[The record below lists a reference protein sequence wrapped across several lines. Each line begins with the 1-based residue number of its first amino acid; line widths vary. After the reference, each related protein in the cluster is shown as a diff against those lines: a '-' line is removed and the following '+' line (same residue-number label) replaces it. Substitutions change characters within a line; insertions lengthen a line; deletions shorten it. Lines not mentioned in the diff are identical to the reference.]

1 MEINL
6 EKIELVKERTGCTYA
21 EAKEAL
27 EKTEG
32 SVVDAIIAVE
42 ETMNKAYDAVDG
54 ASLKDSPIFAKMKE
68 IVDKGN
74 VSRILIR
81 KEEKIIVNFP
91 LTAGVIGAVLVP
103 WGAILG
109 IVAALGTQCD
119 IEFVDDK
126 GDVVDINGKV
136 VGFYDKAKGYVMKGV
151 DAAQSAFGGAGK
163 GTDAAADKINE
174 TADAAA
180 DKVDDIKEAF
190 ERAKGKLLFID
201 EAYSLVEY
209 HEGGYGDEAI
219 NTIVQEMENNRD
231 KTIVI
236 FAGYP
241 DKMKEFIARN
251 PGLRSRVPF
260 RITFEDYSAEDMVK
274 IAESEAEKNG
284 FSIDGKAKEKV
295 LSICKNTSENPV
307 AGNGRFCRNLVE
319 SAILDYAGRV
329 YGYVEKAGEKD
340 CVLRAEDFSVPE
352 IISGEKKNIIGF
364 RA

>member
-54 ASLKDSPIFAKMKE
+54 DSLKDSPIFAKMKE

-81 KEEKIIVNFP
+81 KEEKTIVNFP

-119 IEFVDDK
+119 IEFVNDK

-190 ERAKGKLLFID
+190 ERGASKLMEAWDKLEKSGKID
-201 EAYSLVEY
+201 EVKNSIEKVAKKASETVKTIADDVADIYKTE
-209 HEGGYGDEAI
+209 EADEAAH
-219 NTIVQEMENNRD
+219 E
-231 KTIVI
+231 
-236 FAGYP
+236 
-241 DKMKEFIARN
+241 EF
-251 PGLRSRVPF
+251 
-260 RITFEDYSAEDMVK
+260 
-274 IAESEAEKNG
+274 
-284 FSIDGKAKEKV
+284 
-295 LSICKNTSENPV
+295 
-307 AGNGRFCRNLVE
+307 
-319 SAILDYAGRV
+319 
-329 YGYVEKAGEKD
+329 KD
-340 CVLRAEDFSVPE
+340 EEEL
-352 IISGEKKNIIGF
+352 
-364 RA
+364 